1 MIAALILAAA
11 AGAAP
16 PAMAQ
21 PALQSWQAF
30 VGHCWSGPAPGGKA
44 VDVHCF
50 EAVYG
55 GQHVRDRHEVKV
67 GDKTVYAGET
77 LYSVEGGAV
86 TLTYWNSLGGI
97 GRGRATAN
105 GAELTFSGEMRGTP
119 NGASEAFA
127 ATWHMVDGAYEVSD
141 AGRTKSLFKRVD

>member
-1 MIAALILAAA
+1 MMITILLAAA
-11 AGAAP
+11 AASAP
-16 PAMAQ
+16 TGLKQ
-21 PALQSWQAF
+21 SALEPWASF
-30 VGHCWSGPAPGGKA
+30 VGHCWSGAAPGKG
-44 VDVHCF
+44 VDTHCF